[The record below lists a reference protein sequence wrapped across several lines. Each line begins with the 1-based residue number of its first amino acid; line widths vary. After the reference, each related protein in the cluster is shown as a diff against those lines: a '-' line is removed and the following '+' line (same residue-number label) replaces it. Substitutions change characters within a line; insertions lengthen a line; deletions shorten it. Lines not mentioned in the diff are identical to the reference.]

1 MTKSF
6 PSIAKCLEFF
16 DEYEMLDNIR
26 AHSIL
31 VAQVAT
37 SLIDSLTAAGK
48 SPGPLPNRQEAM
60 TGALLHDIAKTMC
73 IKTGCHHAEVG
84 QQICLELGY
93 PEISEI
99 VAEHVVLKNFP
110 LDLYQR
116 GVFTAKEMVFY
127 ADKRVLHDQV
137 VPLSSR
143 LDYILK
149 RYGQGNPLKEKFIHL
164 NFQRTVDLERYLF
177 GFLDFTPDEV
187 LENLVEIP
195 GLHSA
200 PMNE

>member
-1 MTKSF
+1 MTKAF
-6 PSIAKCLEFF
+6 PSIAICLGFF
-16 DEYEMLDNIR
+16 DEFEMLDNIR
-26 AHSIL
+26 AHSVL

-60 TGALLHDIAKTMC
+60 AGALLHDIAKTMC

-93 PEISEI
+93 PEIGEI

-110 LDLYQR
+110 VDLYQQ

-137 VPLSSR
+137 VPLSNR

-149 RYGQGNPLKEKFIHL
+149 RYGQGNPLKEQFIHL
-164 NFQRTVDLERYLF
+164 NFQRTIDLERYLF
-177 GFLDFTPDEV
+177 GFLDFSPEEMFDY
-187 LENLVEIP
+187 LVAIP
-195 GLHSA
+195 GLLPA
-200 PMNE
+200 PAGK